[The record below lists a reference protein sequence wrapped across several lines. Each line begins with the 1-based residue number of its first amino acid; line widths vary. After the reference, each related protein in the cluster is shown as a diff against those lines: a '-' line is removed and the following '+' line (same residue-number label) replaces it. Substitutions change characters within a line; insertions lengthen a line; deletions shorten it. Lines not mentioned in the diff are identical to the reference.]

1 VLFPTNSR
9 YLNVETTKLV
19 LPDGTE
25 IAYLA
30 RRFVPPPDRFA
41 LLQQYQVAEGD
52 RLDNLTARFFGDPEQ
67 FWRLCDANAA
77 MRPEALTE
85 VVGRNLRITLPDGI
99 PGGKLV

>member
-67 FWRLCDANAA
+67 FWRVCDANGA
-77 MRPEALTE
+77 MHPDALTE
-85 VVGRNLRITLPDGI
+85 EIGRRLRITLPEGI
-99 PGGKLV
+99 PGVPNV